1 MRQII
6 DSPDHIIS
14 LQTVLARGSRRS
26 RRVDKLPS
34 NSHAFFAGFQ
44 SLDGQYLTA
53 NQIARLVR
61 ATKGW
66 ELNDICVEELK
77 VCTLLWEQFPRL
89 FWLETHEQDVT
100 RQCVHNMIRMR
111 NVDPSKGKVYST
123 VLSQRVEEEQE
134 RLRPFS
140 RIRDKKS
147 QQPGSKPRQR
157 ETLLL
162 QRAIGNLVS
171 QLWPDF
177 SEGQRKGIRDNITV
191 GSRNGWRWRQLEHIE
206 MTLSLYQVDCSK

>member
-6 DSPDHIIS
+6 DSRDHIIS
-14 LQTVLARGSRRS
+14 LQTVLARGSQRS
-26 RRVDKLPS
+26 RRVVKVSS
-34 NSHAFFAGFQ
+34 NNHAFFAGFQ
-44 SLDGQYLTA
+44 SLDGQCLTDS
-53 NQIARLVR
+53 QIARLVR

-66 ELNDICVEELK
+66 ELGDSCIEELK
-77 VCTLLWEQFPRL
+77 VCALLWAQNPKL
-89 FWLETHEQDVT
+89 FWLEMHEQDAT

-111 NVDPSKGKVYST
+111 NIDPSKGKVYST
-123 VLSQRVEEEQE
+123 VLSRRVEEEQE

-147 QQPGSKPRQR
+147 RQPGSKPRRR

-162 QRAIGNLVS
+162 QRAISNLVS

-177 SEGQRKGIRDNITV
+177 SDSQQKGIRDNITI
-191 GSRNGWRWRQLEHIE
+191 GSRNGWRWFQLEHIE
-206 MTLSLYQVDCSK
+206 MALSLYQVDCSK